1 MVEQEDQVDDTV
13 PDYSYKMILIGNA
26 RVGKTSL
33 INYYM
38 HRQFN
43 ENEEKS
49 KVVNI
54 KRKTQLIENTNKI
67 AQLMIWDTLGEEE
80 FKSIAA
86 IFFKKAVGA
95 FLIYD
100 VNDRQ
105 SFEELDTWFEQISL
119 NADQRVI
126 IMVLGNKCDEKN
138 REVTY
143 NEGMEYA
150 KSKNFGFLETSAKT
164 GYNVDNAFNCL
175 VRGKINITFVEIYK
189 NQSLE
194 EEEEEEDAE
203 K

>member
-1 MVEQEDQVDDTV
+1 MVEQDPAYDESV
-13 PDYSYKMILIGNA
+13 PDFTYKVILIGNSK
-26 RVGKTSL
+26 VGKTSL

-43 ENEEKS
+43 EHEERS

-54 KRKTQLIENTNKI
+54 QRKTQLIENTNKI
-67 AQLMIWDTLGEEE
+67 AQLQIWDTLGEEE
-80 FKSIAA
+80 FKAIAA

-95 FLIYD
+95 FLVYD
-100 VNDRQ
+100 VNDRK
-105 SFEELDTWFEQISL
+105 SFEELDTWFEQISS

-126 IMVLGNKCDEKN
+126 IMVLGNKCDDKN

-150 KSKNFGFLETSAKT
+150 RSKNFGFLETSAKT

-175 VRGKINITFVEIYK
+175 VRGNLFVFPLLRDLQEPVVGGGRRR
-189 NQSLE
+189 
-194 EEEEEEDAE
+194 
-203 K
+203 